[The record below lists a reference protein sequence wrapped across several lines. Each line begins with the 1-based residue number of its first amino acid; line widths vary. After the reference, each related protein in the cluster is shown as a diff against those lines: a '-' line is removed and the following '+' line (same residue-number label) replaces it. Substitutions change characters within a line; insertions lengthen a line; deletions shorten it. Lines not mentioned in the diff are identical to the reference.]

1 MKFKTKLKEGSLY
14 VYKAICHCY
23 NLNVLKNYSTL
34 ERQTVS
40 GLVKV
45 MSLHNCSL
53 LLNHLTKFND
63 YIKISENVNSTTIQS
78 NALPNKIHLP
88 FGDAYAFYLAL
99 NKWPQI

>member
-1 MKFKTKLKEGSLY
+1 MKVKTKLKGSLY
-14 VYKAICHCY
+14 VYKAICHYY

-45 MSLHNCSL
+45 MSLHNNCSL

-63 YIKISENVNSTTIQS
+63 YIKISENIYSTTILS

-99 NKWPQI
+99 NKLL